1 MKLGFINYQVFFKP
15 KNINFDKICIFL
27 YKDYVNLTKD
37 MTSNP
42 VEDLEFYNYLISN
55 DNETN
60 LPVYIRKLFDVF
72 PDILMDYVKYNG
84 ELDFDSIIKW
94 MKNGFNYDGVVNLG
108 TMIEIRN
115 AREKSGEFKYLYPG
129 FSEESQF
136 FVKSLKEQ
144 HSYSPAILAMFYK
157 EMKNN
162 NAKSAG
168 TNKISF
174 ELDRVEIQKGHVTV
188 CLPKLDDNDSLPELA
203 FLINK
208 KYSEIWVPDVNIQ
221 KKIKASLGIENI
233 AVIPYPVI
241 NPEYEV
247 KEVNLPNDKFI
258 VLMSHDF
265 SKDFE
270 QQNPMVSITA
280 FKQAFRE
287 HNNVLLVCYLLN
299 ADDSECYKNLVS
311 AINAEPKATLV
322 VRDNS
327 DIYYSYLHYA
337 HCLIS
342 LHKNSFSGYRFAEA
356 LLLGKNLIVS
366 SDNGDCEY
374 INSKNSFLI
383 RESSDEN
390 VIIDA
395 VEILKSIYFNE
406 DVLNSKNRDATRF
419 IQKHFSPSTIGFMM
433 NSRIDEL
440 SDSGMNIFPIFD
452 SVSNNQANMTGR
464 ANSSLRSLIKKIPYA
479 IRIYRKIKGLDNAS
493 SNYSMRTI
501 KSSDQS
507 ESIMKILLK
516 NVHRPEYLE

>member
-1 MKLGFINYQVFFKP
+1 
-15 KNINFDKICIFL
+15 
-27 YKDYVNLTKD
+27 
-37 MTSNP
+37 
-42 VEDLEFYNYLISN
+42 
-55 DNETN
+55 
-60 LPVYIRKLFDVF
+60 
-72 PDILMDYVKYNG
+72 
-84 ELDFDSIIKW
+84 
-94 MKNGFNYDGVVNLG
+94 
-108 TMIEIRN
+108 
-115 AREKSGEFKYLYPG
+115 
-129 FSEESQF
+129 
-136 FVKSLKEQ
+136 
-144 HSYSPAILAMFYK
+144 
-157 EMKNN
+157 
-162 NAKSAG
+162 
-168 TNKISF
+168 
-174 ELDRVEIQKGHVTV
+174 
-188 CLPKLDDNDSLPELA
+188 
-203 FLINK
+203 
-208 KYSEIWVPDVNIQ
+208 IQ

-374 INSKNSFLI
+374 INS
-383 RESSDEN
+383 
-390 VIIDA
+390 
-395 VEILKSIYFNE
+395 
-406 DVLNSKNRDATRF
+406 
-419 IQKHFSPSTIGFMM
+419 
-433 NSRIDEL
+433 
-440 SDSGMNIFPIFD
+440 
-452 SVSNNQANMTGR
+452 
-464 ANSSLRSLIKKIPYA
+464 
-479 IRIYRKIKGLDNAS
+479 
-493 SNYSMRTI
+493 
-501 KSSDQS
+501 
-507 ESIMKILLK
+507 
-516 NVHRPEYLE
+516 